1 MTETINNTNSVT
13 ATVTVYSQKMAES
26 LIVDKGYFTELVA
39 IGHNR
44 RNPKHKTYIFRA
56 EGNLMQDLNELIA
69 ESRKLKSM
77 RQKEKDEI
85 DKAMQK
91 TEVGKNEEV

>member
-69 ESRKLKSM
+69 ESRVLKAE
-77 RQKEKDEI
+77 RQKEKNDIDEAI
-85 DKAMQK
+85 RESK
-91 TEVGKNEEV
+91 E